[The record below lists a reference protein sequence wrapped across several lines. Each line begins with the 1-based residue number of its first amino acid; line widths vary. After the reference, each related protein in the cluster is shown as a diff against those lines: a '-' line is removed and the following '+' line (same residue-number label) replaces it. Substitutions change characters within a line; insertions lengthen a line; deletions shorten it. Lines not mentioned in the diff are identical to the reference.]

1 MPKIMIV
8 DDDITSLSMAR
19 AILESEYTTIPVRS
33 GYEALRLLAAG
44 AEPPD
49 LILLDINMPVV
60 SGYEVLEKLKED
72 PKLREIPVVFVSGED
87 AYSNEVEGFS
97 SGVKDYIS
105 KPYIAST
112 LLSRVRHHLS
122 ECEQQTRLIEQMDLL
137 TEEKLGELMNLFDT
151 LTNAMAYLNSR
162 RCPQLSWHSKRVS
175 RYMRILATAVAA
187 SQGGLSAGDIDAV
200 SRCAALHDMGLLALA
215 DSDLEKYKNVELART
230 RGSGDPQAPV
240 AAEIEF
246 YTKHTVAGRDSLRVF
261 MEDHPNN
268 LYLTYTLE
276 MVTHHHEWWNGKGA
290 PDGLEGEAIPLSARM
305 MAIVDNYDII
315 TARRAYKFEYTHEDA
330 VISIRRN
337 AGARF
342 DPALV
347 EIFLSVEDQREACL
361 GRFVENI
368 KKTPGGQKPPG
379 RFKVRFKSSWRRDNV
394 RPRQATVQCA
404 AGGCIW
410 RRVRCGSARRF

>member
-246 YTKHTVAGRDSLRVF
+246 YTKHTVAGRDSLRGVYGGSS
-261 MEDHPNN
+261 EQSLSDVH
-268 LYLTYTLE
+268 LG
-276 MVTHHHEWWNGKGA
+276 NG
-290 PDGLEGEAIPLSARM
+290 
-305 MAIVDNYDII
+305 
-315 TARRAYKFEYTHEDA
+315 DA
-330 VISIRRN
+330 S
-337 AGARF
+337 
-342 DPALV
+342 P
-347 EIFLSVEDQREACL
+347 
-361 GRFVENI
+361 
-368 KKTPGGQKPPG
+368 
-379 RFKVRFKSSWRRDNV
+379 
-394 RPRQATVQCA
+394 
-404 AGGCIW
+404 
-410 RRVRCGSARRF
+410 

>member
-1 MPKIMIV
+1 M
-8 DDDITSLSMAR
+8 
-19 AILESEYTTIPVRS
+19 
-33 GYEALRLLAAG
+33 
-44 AEPPD
+44 
-49 LILLDINMPVV
+49 
-60 SGYEVLEKLKED
+60 
-72 PKLREIPVVFVSGED
+72 
-87 AYSNEVEGFS
+87 
-97 SGVKDYIS
+97 
-105 KPYIAST
+105 
-112 LLSRVRHHLS
+112 RHHLS

-187 SQGGLSAGDIDAV
+187 SQGGLSAGDIDAL
-200 SRCAALHDMGLLALA
+200 SRCAGLHDMGLLALA
-215 DSDLEKYKNVELART
+215 DSDLEKYRDVELART
-230 RGSGDPQAPV
+230 RGINVPQEPV
-240 AAEIEF
+240 AEEIEF
-246 YTKHTVAGRDSLRVF
+246 YTKHTVVGRDSLRVF
-261 MEDHPNN
+261 MEEHPNN

-347 EIFLSVEDQREACL
+347 EIFLSVEDQMKACL
-361 GRFVENI
+361 GRIVQNI
-368 KKTPGGQKPPG
+368 
-379 RFKVRFKSSWRRDNV
+379 
-394 RPRQATVQCA
+394 
-404 AGGCIW
+404 
-410 RRVRCGSARRF
+410 

>member
-1 MPKIMIV
+1 MSKIMIV

-72 PKLREIPVVFVSGED
+72 PKLCNIPVLFVSGED
-87 AYSNEVEGFS
+87 TYSNEAEGFS

-137 TEEKLGELMNLFDT
+137 TEEKLSELMNLFDT
-151 LTNAMAYLNSR
+151 LINAMAYLNSR

-187 SQGGLSAGDIDAV
+187 SQGDLSAGDIDAL
-200 SRCAALHDMGLLALA
+200 SRCAGLHDMGLLALT
-215 DSDLEKYKNVELART
+215 DSDLEKYRNVELART
-230 RGSGDPQAPV
+230 RGANIPQEPV
-240 AAEIEF
+240 AEESEF
-246 YTKHTVAGRDSLRVF
+246 YTKHVDAGRDSLQVF
-261 MEDHPNN
+261 MEAHPNN

-337 AGARF
+337 AGTRF

-347 EIFLSVEDQREACL
+347 EIFLSVEDQMKACL
-361 GRFVENI
+361 GHI
-368 KKTPGGQKPPG
+368 
-379 RFKVRFKSSWRRDNV
+379 
-394 RPRQATVQCA
+394 VQNT
-404 AGGCIW
+404 
-410 RRVRCGSARRF
+410 